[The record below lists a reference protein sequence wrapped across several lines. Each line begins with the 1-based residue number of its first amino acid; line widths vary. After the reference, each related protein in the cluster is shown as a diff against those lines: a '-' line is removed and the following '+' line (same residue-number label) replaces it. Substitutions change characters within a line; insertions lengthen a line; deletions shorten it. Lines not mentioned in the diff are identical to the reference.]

1 MSNIKQHG
9 DFKEWYC
16 ETTKQNVWTLGYF
29 GGSSDINLSKALEVG
44 ELFSEEVGVDI
55 NSISAGEISHSQ
67 RYKYFKYIA
76 SSEKGQEPTEN
87 AYHVNNVWDM
97 LYD

>member
-1 MSNIKQHG
+1 MNKIKQHG
-9 DFKEWYC
+9 DFKEWWC

-29 GGSSDINLSKALEVG
+29 GGSAHINLSKAFEVG
-44 ELFSEEVGVDI
+44 KLFAEEVGVDI

-67 RYKYFKYIA
+67 RYKYFKYIT
-76 SSEKGQEPTEN
+76 SGEKNQKPTEN
-87 AYHVNNVWDM
+87 AYTVDNVWDW